1 MQATGGGIEL
11 SNQQKAR
18 DAAEYGAREHI
29 VAQLDS
35 NVNNGDNGDNGDNKD
50 ENQGA
55 VPLNDDYNSMT
66 NSAEPTLFNYKL
78 VNGDTV
84 EIDTSRPSIIAGLFM
99 GENAETYGYGMHDV
113 REIEEKNWGALL
125 LVSNWGGSDYTMEGI
140 EGAYTA
146 LGEMAGQEVKEHG
159 VKTDGVVYP
168 NGTTDMNSFVE
179 ALESLG
185 MAKEKA
191 NVAAESYTKAF
202 RVAYEVS
209 KDMVSVEP
217 EEEISYNLADGQL
230 DETLGALINK
240 DVTIIS
246 VNYDNADNEGSVHAL
261 LENSNLIGISF
272 NNGAGYS
279 VEINN
284 TSGIE
289 AAILDAFDK
298 AEAAEKDTDKTT
310 SAEDYFKVDEYASI
324 AELNLGAKESKL
336 TNYLSETYGDNVGV
350 YYRINPGVDA
360 NGNVAYETGFVMVGA
375 EDLDI
380 THLETSVLST
390 TNQTTT
396 DQKIIYCA
404 THAISYGECSLGAA
418 PGLYN
423 SGKVEKR
430 TETNEL
436 SEKDKADARLAL
448 NESERTMTTPSS
460 ERER

>member
-1 MQATGGGIEL
+1 
-11 SNQQKAR
+11 
-18 DAAEYGAREHI
+18 
-29 VAQLDS
+29 
-35 NVNNGDNGDNGDNKD
+35 
-50 ENQGA
+50 
-55 VPLNDDYNSMT
+55 
-66 NSAEPTLFNYKL
+66 
-78 VNGDTV
+78 
-84 EIDTSRPSIIAGLFM
+84 
-99 GENAETYGYGMHDV
+99 
-113 REIEEKNWGALL
+113 
-125 LVSNWGGSDYTMEGI
+125 MEGTK
-140 EGAYTA
+140 GAYSA

-185 MAKEKA
+185 MDEKEA
-191 NVAAESYTKAF
+191 IVAAESYTKAF
-202 RVAYEVS
+202 RVAYEAS

-240 DVTIIS
+240 DVTTIIS
-246 VNYDNADNEGSVHAL
+246 ANYDNVNKEGSVHAL

-310 SAEDYFKVDEYASI
+310 SAEDYFEVNEYAPI
-324 AELNLGAKESKL
+324 AKLNLKASEESKL
-336 TNYLSETYGDNVGV
+336 KNYLSETYGDNVAV
-350 YYRINPGVDA
+350 YYSINPGVDA

-448 NESERTMTTPSS
+448 NESEYTMTTPSS